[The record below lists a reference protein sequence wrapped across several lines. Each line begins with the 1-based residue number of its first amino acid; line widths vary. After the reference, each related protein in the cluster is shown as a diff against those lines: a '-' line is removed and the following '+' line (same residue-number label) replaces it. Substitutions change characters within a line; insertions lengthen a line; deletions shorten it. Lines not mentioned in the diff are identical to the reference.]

1 MMIIFTFLMLE
12 AANRIKT
19 RIPDRDPF
27 PGGRFLTKT
36 RRACDVINSLQSL
49 KVKTGLRNVYTIS
62 VDLDTSESGV
72 RRLLSIY
79 INEK

>member
-1 MMIIFTFLMLE
+1 MLE

-27 PGGRFLTKT
+27 PAGRFRTKT

-62 VDLDTSESGV
+62 VDLDTSESDV